1 MDQTLAV
8 FNQAARF
15 RWRQSRAL
23 IKPVHNVL
31 RIDSQ
36 ILEKRAQHQETPA
49 NSSRVRLCLQGQLS
63 NFLERHSDIRRLRTQ
78 KGGGRAV
85 CGKLAGIDRVRGQS
99 ALLIRG
105 PNKKWDFSVHAS
117 GAEFG

>member
-1 MDQTLAV
+1 
-8 FNQAARF
+8 
-15 RWRQSRAL
+15 
-23 IKPVHNVL
+23 
-31 RIDSQ
+31 
-36 ILEKRAQHQETPA
+36 ETPA

-117 GAEFG
+117 GAEFGDGRPEFPLLDRLANAVVKKRVTSLHVGDGDISF